1 MLLEETPGCSLHGKT
16 GAAASSGL
24 VYGGVMATDRE
35 FIEFVVDQLG
45 EAGPIT
51 ARKMFGEYCV
61 YAGQKVIA
69 LVCDN
74 RLFMKPTEAGR
85 SYIGEAVEAPPYPG
99 AKPYFLIEGGIE
111 DREWVSG
118 LARVTAEDLPPAVPK
133 RKKGKK
139 EKQS

>member
-1 MLLEETPGCSLHGKT
+1 
-16 GAAASSGL
+16 
-24 VYGGVMATDRE
+24 MATDRE

-51 ARKMFGEYCV
+51 SRKMFGEYCV
-61 YAGQKVIA
+61 YADQKVIA

-85 SYIGEAVEAPPYPG
+85 AYAGDVVEAPPYPG
-99 AKPYFLIEGGIE
+99 AKPYFLIEGALE

-118 LARVTAEDLPPAVPK
+118 LARITAANLPAPVPK
-133 RKKGKK
+133 APLPLASR
-139 EKQS
+139 EDPLVPEA